1 MPSSAASAEVLRLG
15 LRTTRQAMGDPAGAD
30 VHHRAVGFA
39 DHLQKIWVSCS
50 GTALDIDDLSQIRRL
65 VAGALHSNAITH
77 LHVKNSG
84 RMGLT
89 QGPSGWYRRTIDG
102 LTDSADLVKQEA
114 RKSMTLATELLT
126 HAIAELQTTVDSQ
139 FVKEQ
144 HHRWRD
150 SSVKLSR
157 LRGIRKELLAEL
169 DQA

>member
-1 MPSSAASAEVLRLG
+1 
-15 LRTTRQAMGDPAGAD
+15 
-30 VHHRAVGFA
+30 
-39 DHLQKIWVSCS
+39 
-50 GTALDIDDLSQIRRL
+50 
-65 VAGALHSNAITH
+65 
-77 LHVKNSG
+77 
-84 RMGLT
+84 MGLT